1 MGAASSAEL
10 KGAQATIRRLALDL
24 DSAQKRVSE
33 MAKEPLADVLAK
45 VAERR
50 AAAGAL
56 SLPILQEQLEAT
68 RREAET
74 HKAIARAIEAELQAA
89 RDELLVKRDELQEV
103 TGLRKFELLEKRD
116 PLKASGAEAKEAAL
130 LVAEANR
137 GLLEK
142 VEDHAVF
149 GSLLHD
155 FGFKKVYKA
164 APLVLWSGTT
174 LWQKQRAFRD
184 DRAVMIAKSKAKSNV
199 GGWPGAISIVEAE
212 DGIGAVVDG
221 QHRLGAAHVL
231 ASKFGGLPPRLS
243 QIIVEVYPH
252 MADLQIAELF
262 AEINKAEPV
271 ALIDL
276 PATAEGGATDADRQV
291 ITTAAE
297 QLKDSFPDMFKPTKN
312 CRAPHVNVDSLRDE
326 LHAHGAARRFTDA
339 AAMHVWLLEKNRA
352 LGSLSRDQWLRQ
364 LQSSRANT
372 EAALDKALAKA
383 AQHGFYLGLTWRWL
397 REEDA

>member
-276 PATAEGGATDADRQV
+276 PATAEGGATDADRQ
-291 ITTAAE
+291 ARLLNA
-297 QLKDSFPDMFKPTKN
+297 P
-312 CRAPHVNVDSLRDE
+312 PHVNVDSLRDE